1 MDPDEWDE
9 SVLLHEFDH
18 LAANRLDS
26 EGELGNMIT
35 NSLTDSN
42 KVLKESNYDRLRT
55 TSAVDSQI

>member
-26 EGELGNMIT
+26 EVELGNMIT

-42 KVLKESNYDRLRT
+42 KILKESNYDRLRT